1 MEFSVVVLVGL
12 GVWEVV
18 SKVSGIRADKS
29 SVAGVGTQVCV
40 ALRPMFLNFLGE
52 YIYCLRVSIHDG
64 SGLLHEQESCTT
76 SGISVGFGEE
86 VKAVARIPEPAI
98 SRN

>member
-1 MEFSVVVLVGL
+1 MGTLEFSVVVLVGL

-40 ALRPMFLNFLGE
+40 ALRPMFLRG
-52 YIYCLRVSIHDG
+52 VH
-64 SGLLHEQESCTT
+64 LLLESKYSRRFWSFTRA
-76 SGISVGFGEE
+76 GILYHI
-86 VKAVARIPEPAI
+86 RH
-98 SRN
+98 